1 MSPSLR
7 KDARG
12 DRIRRYECPSAK
24 ARRPCRERAHVLGKV
39 VEPFVE
45 ARFFEIIR
53 AFSRRDAQ
61 GDSDRC
67 LLEDKVRVAERELV
81 AFRDG
86 SEILNTLGR
95 DRYVQGLGVRSDAVD
110 DALHALNSAAQR
122 PDPSKVDFLV
132 GAWAS
137 MPVQEKRKE
146 LRSAIDAVFLRS
158 ASGRQ
163 IQDRAL
169 VIPIGEGPDDLPRR
183 GRRVPFAPFVWPPDS
198 ASSS

>member
-1 MSPSLR
+1 VSSCWAADPGAGGFL
-7 KDARG
+7 
-12 DRIRRYECPSAK
+12 
-24 ARRPCRERAHVLGKV
+24 VLG
-39 VEPFVE
+39 PD
-45 ARFFEIIR
+45 R
-53 AFSRRDAQ
+53 AGTRPRWSCWSAPWA
-61 GDSDRC
+61 

-110 DALHALNSAAQR
+110 DVLHALNSAAQR
-122 PDPSKVDFLV
+122 PDPSKVDFLA

-137 MPVQEKRKE
+137 MRVPEKRKE
-146 LRSAIDAVFLRS
+146 LRSAIDAVFLCS

-169 VIPIGEGPDDLPRR
+169 VIPNGEGPDDLPRR